1 MQEWFET
8 RTASRHSPLSYL
20 GEGPLGRESENPS
33 RPLPAVREL
42 RGRGGPGF
50 QPWTVCQV
58 CQGRG
63 GKRVCELRQIPESGI
78 SRAVWRRSSR
88 LACRG
93 SGRRPARSCSA
104 GGCRR
109 HRTQII
115 QIPAIPIILIERSIP
130 FGNLLLFL
138 AIFIG
143 LVRNTKI
150 SYFLRFNAL
159 QSLLINI
166 GIIIVNF
173 IFEII
178 FSPFLNSLIIRTFS
192 STLLFSLF
200 AVIVYCV
207 WSCTQGNEPDL
218 PIISEATKMQL

>member
-1 MQEWFET
+1 MPSIG
-8 RTASRHSPLSYL
+8 AKIL
-20 GEGPLGRESENPS
+20 GVL
-33 RPLPAVREL
+33 LYMI
-42 RGRGGPGF
+42 
-50 QPWTVCQV
+50 PWADCLTFGNHLYV
-58 CQGRG
+58 
-63 GKRVCELRQIPESGI
+63 KYPF
-78 SRAVWRRSSR
+78 
-88 LACRG
+88 
-93 SGRRPARSCSA
+93 
-104 GGCRR
+104 
-109 HRTQII
+109 TQII

-143 LVRNTKI
+143 LVRNTKV

>member
-1 MQEWFET
+1 MP
-8 RTASRHSPLSYL
+8 SL
-20 GEGPLGRESENPS
+20 GAKMLGV
-33 RPLPAVREL
+33 LL
-42 RGRGGPGF
+42 YMI
-50 QPWTVCQV
+50 PWADCLTF
-58 CQGRG
+58 GNHLYI
-63 GKRVCELRQIPESGI
+63 KYPF
-78 SRAVWRRSSR
+78 
-88 LACRG
+88 
-93 SGRRPARSCSA
+93 
-104 GGCRR
+104 
-109 HRTQII
+109 TQII

-143 LVRNTKI
+143 LVRNSKV

-166 GIIIVNF
+166 GIIIVSF

-192 STLLFSLF
+192 STLLISLF
-200 AVIVYCV
+200 SVIIYCV

-218 PIISEATKMQL
+218 PIISQATKMQL

>member
-1 MQEWFET
+1 MPSIGAKILGILLYMIPWADSLTFGN
-8 RTASRHSPLSYL
+8 HLYL
-20 GEGPLGRESENPS
+20 KYP
-33 RPLPAVREL
+33 
-42 RGRGGPGF
+42 F
-50 QPWTVCQV
+50 
-58 CQGRG
+58 
-63 GKRVCELRQIPESGI
+63 
-78 SRAVWRRSSR
+78 
-88 LACRG
+88 
-93 SGRRPARSCSA
+93 
-104 GGCRR
+104 
-109 HRTQII
+109 TQII

-178 FSPFLNSLIIRTFS
+178 FSPFLNTLIIRTFS
-192 STLLFSLF
+192 STLLISLF
-200 AVIVYCV
+200 SVIIYCV

>member
-1 MQEWFET
+1 MP
-8 RTASRHSPLSYL
+8 SL
-20 GEGPLGRESENPS
+20 GTKILGV
-33 RPLPAVREL
+33 LL
-42 RGRGGPGF
+42 YII
-50 QPWTVCQV
+50 PWSDSLVF
-58 CQGRG
+58 GNHLFI
-63 GKRVCELRQIPESGI
+63 KYPFI
-78 SRAVWRRSSR
+78 
-88 LACRG
+88 
-93 SGRRPARSCSA
+93 
-104 GGCRR
+104 
-109 HRTQII
+109 QII
-115 QIPAIPIILIERSIP
+115 QVPAIPIILIERAIP
-130 FGNLLLFL
+130 FGSLLLFL
-138 AIFIG
+138 AIFLG
-143 LVRNTKI
+143 LVRNIKV

-166 GIIIVNF
+166 GIIILNF

>member
-1 MQEWFET
+1 M
-8 RTASRHSPLSYL
+8 
-20 GEGPLGRESENPS
+20 
-33 RPLPAVREL
+33 
-42 RGRGGPGF
+42 
-50 QPWTVCQV
+50 
-58 CQGRG
+58 
-63 GKRVCELRQIPESGI
+63 I
-78 SRAVWRRSSR
+78 
-88 LACRG
+88 
-93 SGRRPARSCSA
+93 
-104 GGCRR
+104 
-109 HRTQII
+109 
-115 QIPAIPIILIERSIP
+115 IPIFLVEKSIP

-138 AIFIG
+138 SIFLG
-143 LVRNTKI
+143 LVRNRKI

-200 AVIVYCV
+200 GVIVYCV